1 MKKINKPD
9 FISEQEKTLM
19 EKAVFEE
26 IIKDRLHSIPAHK
39 HADIKIRSIEP
50 TLRGIYVVWSEC
62 GTLQRFA
69 RTFEYKEMNELTKE
83 FQYK

>member
-1 MKKINKPD
+1 MKKIDKPD
-9 FISEQEKTLM
+9 FISEREKTLM
-19 EKAVFEE
+19 EKAVFEQ

-50 TLRGIYVVWSEC
+50 TLKGIYVVWSEC

-69 RTFEYKEMNELTKE
+69 RTFDYDEVAQLTQE
-83 FQYK
+83 FKGA